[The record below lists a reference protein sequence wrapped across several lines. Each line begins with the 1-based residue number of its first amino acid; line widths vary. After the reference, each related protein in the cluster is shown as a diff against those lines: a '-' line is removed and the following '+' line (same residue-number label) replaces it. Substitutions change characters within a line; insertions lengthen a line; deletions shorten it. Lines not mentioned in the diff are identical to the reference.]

1 MWKKWVMILVIL
13 IVLWVGWYFWY
24 LFIQNGWFSQ
34 KDTKI
39 IKNELLNIQIDN
51 EEIDLSDNT
60 GEEMHVIESI
70 DYDKEAQMEVLR
82 KRFSL
87 RWTIARWDNYS
98 VWNQPILALNEYIKA
113 LRQSPN
119 DEQIIKKLA
128 WVYFDLK
135 RYKNSG
141 NTYKEVLPSLTY
153 QEKEKYILTLL
164 YTTDFK
170 NAQEIKT
177 ITHEIKNIWISKE
190 DIFYYI
196 NSVNCA
202 ISFHEC
208 KKNFETYFKNFPSI
222 TSEKLKNVQKALT
235 NYQNFQ
241 IDNLYY
247 KDALLIWA
255 LFQDKL
261 YTISNFLSANMLI
274 EKPDYQPILLII
286 WKWYYELG
294 DLENAKKYL
303 ENYYSLDP
311 KELNITYILWD
322 INFRLKDYLTSNLY
336 FNSAL
341 KNGFEPKI
349 ELQRKLA
356 YNYYLSGDKRSMLN
370 VFWYLV
376 EEKNASIDDFS
387 LWIYHAILEWRN
399 SNAINWAN
407 RWIEKF
413 KNIEWYEIFYW
424 YLGWIY
430 REEKNFEKAWEY
442 LKKWLE
448 INGKNPLITLN
459 LGYLEEWLEKYNIA
473 LVYFKRTINL
483 NGDWEFWELAK
494 AEMIEIEKYLKVIE

>member
-1 MWKKWVMILVIL
+1 MWKKVIVIFSIV
-13 IVLWVGWYFWY
+13 IVLSGVWYFWY
-24 LFIQNGWFSQ
+24 NFIKNSWLSQ

-39 IKNELLNIQIDN
+39 IKNELMNIQLDD
-51 EEIDLSDNT
+51 EEIDLTQDEDT
-60 GEEMHVIESI
+60 THVIEPV
-70 DYDKEAQMEVLR
+70 DFDKEAQMEVLR

-98 VWNQPILALNEYIKA
+98 VSNQPILALNEYIKA

-135 RYKNSG
+135 RYKNSW
-141 NTYKEVLPSLTY
+141 NTFKEILPTLNY

-164 YTTDFK
+164 YTTNFSS
-170 NAQEIKT
+170 AEEIKN
-177 ITHEIKNIWISKE
+177 ITHEIKNVWLSKE
-190 DIFYYI
+190 DVFYYI
-196 NSVNCA
+196 NSINCA

-208 KKNFETYFKNFPSI
+208 KKNYEVYFKNFPQI
-222 TSEKLKNVQKALT
+222 TSEKLKNIQQALT

-241 IDNLYY
+241 IENLYY

-255 LFQDKL
+255 LFQEKL
-261 YTISNFLSANMLI
+261 YTISNFLSINMLK
-274 EKPDYQPILLII
+274 EKPNYQPILLIL

-303 ENYYSLDP
+303 ETYYSLDP

-356 YNYYLSGDKRSMLN
+356 YNYYLSWDKRSMLN
-370 VFWYLV
+370 VFWYLID
-376 EEKNASIDDFS
+376 EKWATIDDFS

-399 SNAINWAN
+399 ANAITWAN
-407 RWIEKF
+407 KWIEKF
-413 KNIEWYEIFYW
+413 KNIEWYEIFYG

-430 REEKNFEKAWEY
+430 REEKNYEKAWEY
-442 LKKWLE
+442 LKHWLQ

-459 LGYLEEWLEKYNIA
+459 LWYLEEAGEKYNIA
-473 LVYFKRTINL
+473 LMYFKRTINL

-494 AEMIEIEKYLKVIE
+494 AEMTEIEKYLKTIE